1 MNGQILIACH
11 FVTGSPQLLDP
22 QEASEAISE
31 ARANLDDERAR
42 TRAGFADPLTTPA
55 QPAPASRPTRGRKAT
70 DKAAEAAKIAEAA
83 KAAKAAKAAE
93 AAKAA
98 KAAEAA
104 KMAEAARALKAARAA
119 DAARAAE
126 EARAAEAAR
135 TRDAVKAAEVAAA
148 AKAARRAEQA
158 FAARMAEA
166 ELQAAQAKQRAKE
179 AEEAMEAM
187 QAELRRQP
195 PTSNPYRDQ
204 ARAGPSGQTPSRP
217 LAAQQAAQFFDVDSD
232 DEDTPLVQP
241 RTPLPPPA
249 GMAGPSKVADRIRG
263 LLPQFQDWPDEY
275 LAAQPIDVIQRC
287 MREEKLAQESK
298 PNVKLDMRLHANFS
312 KAKAHP
318 ALVPEGYDNRADQL
332 HEGRYLPG
340 AGVKAADHWLR
351 AREVWGDNGVEAIAN
366 YDTQTLGMS
375 GCITARGWEALHKPG
390 SQELSL
396 KLFTVANVGQ
406 ASTGS
411 KAISISGEDGFIIQE
426 SWKEINDMNEVR
438 TAFRNMRRAAHLVR
452 PWDLSFE
459 TIDGFLTATT
469 FMDDDLKAFKKAPL
483 VAGFIDH
490 ILALNAANWV
500 QEAPFLDMPQIQVL
514 WTAWW
519 GTRKA
524 TAVKT
529 DGPKTSHEKGGQDGH
544 QKGQAGGRGRGHSG
558 GRGKGWKPDGWRGAH
573 GWQGGHQG
581 GFQARGG
588 MGGNGGG
595 RIPPLPYPITENNIC
610 RAYNKGKC
618 GFAWW
623 NCVRNTMTGPLR
635 LHHKCNL
642 MVKDASGKSELCMK
656 LHARP
661 DHK

>member
-1 MNGQILIACH
+1 MCAL
-11 FVTGSPQLLDP
+11 GSQLM
-22 QEASEAISE
+22 
-31 ARANLDDERAR
+31 
-42 TRAGFADPLTTPA
+42 TR
-55 QPAPASRPTRGRKAT
+55 
-70 DKAAEAAKIAEAA
+70 E
-83 KAAKAAKAAE
+83 
-93 AAKAA
+93 
-98 KAAEAA
+98 
-104 KMAEAARALKAARAA
+104 
-119 DAARAAE
+119 AE
-126 EARAAEAAR
+126 EARTKEVVRVAKATAA
-135 TRDAVKAAEVAAA
+135 T
-148 AKAARRAEQA
+148 KAARRAEQA
-158 FAARMAEA
+158 YVAKVAQAEQ
-166 ELQAAQAKQRAKE
+166 QAAQARQRAKA
-179 AEEAMEAM
+179 AEEAMAAM

-195 PTSNPYRDQ
+195 PTSNPYKDQ
-204 ARAGPSGQTPSRP
+204 AKAGPSGQTPIRP
-217 LAAQQAAQFFDVDSD
+217 SAAPQAAQFFDVDSD
-232 DEDTPLVQP
+232 DEEQPLIPP
-241 RTPLPPPA
+241 RTPLPTPA
-249 GMAGPSKVADRIRG
+249 GMARPSQVADRIRG

-287 MREEKLAQESK
+287 MREEKLAQENK

-312 KAKAHP
+312 KAKAQP

-351 AREVWGDNGVEAIAN
+351 ARQVWGENGVEAIAN

-406 ASTGS
+406 AGTGS
-411 KAISISGEDGFIIQE
+411 KAISISGEDGFVIQE
-426 SWKEINDMNEVR
+426 SWKEINNMNEVR

-459 TIDGFLTATT
+459 TIDGFLTATA
-469 FMDDDLKAFKKAPL
+469 FMDEDLKAFKKAPL

-500 QEAPFLDMPQIQVL
+500 QEAAFLDMPQIQVL

-524 TAVKT
+524 SAVRT
-529 DGPKTSHEKGGQDGH
+529 EAPKASHERGGQDSHHKNQPSG
-544 QKGQAGGRGRGHSG
+544 KGRGQPGGRGR
-558 GRGKGWKPDGWRGAH
+558 GWKPDGWRGAP

-581 GFQARGG
+581 FYQPRGG
-588 MGGNGGG
+588 MGGPGGS
-595 RIPPLPYPITENNIC
+595 RIPPLPYPVTEANIC
-610 RAYNKGKC
+610 RAYNEGKC
-618 GFAWW
+618 GNGWW

-635 LHHKCNL
+635 MHHKCNL

-661 DHK
+661 NHK